1 MKDFCGAIQ
10 YMRDNVG
17 PVHSDICLHRNP
29 AHSEDGLTDDY
40 RKFLHD
46 CLDEWLDN
54 SDGTGC
60 FWVGDPVE
68 MVNEFSQDLVVND

>member
-10 YMRDNVG
+10 YMRDNTDS
-17 PVHSDICLHRNP
+17 VHSDICLHRDP

-46 CLDEWLDN
+46 CLDEWLNN
-54 SDGTGC
+54 SNGTGC

-68 MVNEFSQDLVVND
+68 MTEEFSKDLIYD